1 MAGGAVFDGAAW
13 LASLRD
19 ALTVSVADVEAVV
32 RSLPGKAD
40 RRAFRAFV
48 ARMRPGDVL
57 WHREGHDERRIQPRT
72 GAGWCIVRDG
82 VVIDGIAD

>member
-1 MAGGAVFDGAAW
+1 MAGGAVFDEAAW

-19 ALTVSVADVEAVV
+19 ALIVPVADVEAIV
-32 RSLPGKAD
+32 RSLPGKTD

-57 WHREGHDERRIQPRT
+57 WHWERHDERRIRPRT
-72 GAGWCIVRDG
+72 AAGWCIVRDG
-82 VVIDGIAD
+82 VVVDGMAD